1 MNSFQISV
9 GQQHMPRFVL
19 GPCSLLKVARVGC
32 QLGFTLI
39 LTLGVMAPV
48 AGQESDVLEE
58 IIVTAQKRE
67 QSLQEVPVSIAVFD
81 AGLMDRLNAS
91 DFSDFADIVP
101 GLTYAT
107 TGAVGNSNYFIR
119 GIGQVGQGLSPTTG
133 VYLDETPLQTHTLQG
148 NSQPDPKL
156 FDVARIEVLRGATG
170 GTVRIFG
177 NGWDG
182 TNRHESTRR

>member
-9 GQQHMPRFVL
+9 GQQRLPRPVL
-19 GPCSLLKVARVGC
+19 GSCTLLKVARVGC

-67 QSLQEVPVSIAVFD
+67 QSLQEVPVSVAVFS
-81 AGLMDRLNAS
+81 AELMDRLNAS

-101 GLTYAT
+101 GLTYAS
-107 TGAVGNSNYFIR
+107 TGAVGSSNYFIR
-119 GIGQVGQGLSPTTG
+119 GIGSPR
-133 VYLDETPLQTHTLQG
+133 
-148 NSQPDPKL
+148 KL
-156 FDVARIEVLRGATG
+156 FNTS
-170 GTVRIFG
+170 F
-177 NGWDG
+177 
-182 TNRHESTRR
+182 S

>member
-1 MNSFQISV
+1 
-9 GQQHMPRFVL
+9 MPRLVL
-19 GPCSLLKVARVGC
+19 GPCSLIEVAKAGR

-101 GLTYAT
+101 GMTYAT
-107 TGAVGNSNYFIR
+107 TGAVGSSNYFIR
-119 GIGQVGQGLSPTTG
+119 GIGQVGQGLSPTTE
-133 VYLDETPLQTHTLQG
+133 VYLDETPLQTHTTQG
-148 NSQPDPKL
+148 S
-156 FDVARIEVLRGATG
+156 
-170 GTVRIFG
+170 
-177 NGWDG
+177 
-182 TNRHESTRR
+182 